1 MELYARVLAR
11 WDHGIVYVVETAPIE
26 DEAPEILEAAVLAS
40 GAGAA
45 VVVQRIGGPSDL
57 APRSR
62 PIERALAQRLLKE
75 DPELMAWLIQEWG
88 YMDDWE

>member
-1 MELYARVLAR
+1 MELHPQLLAR
-11 WDHGIVYVVETAPIE
+11 WEHGAVYIVETAPIE
-26 DEAPEILEAAVLAS
+26 HEAPEILEVAVMAS

-45 VVVQRIGGPSDL
+45 AIVQRIGGPGDL

-62 PIERALAQRLLKE
+62 PLEPALAQRLLRG
-75 DPELMAWLIQEWG
+75 DTDLVAWLIQEWG